1 MYILLNSNTH
11 VFFKF
16 IIIILLKEIMREMG
30 YLSQLQ
36 TLIYHSEE
44 SVQITALVALGNLAL
59 NKNNSKEM
67 KVIYYWYLSLYNFFI
82 FL

>member
-1 MYILLNSNTH
+1 
-11 VFFKF
+11 
-16 IIIILLKEIMREMG
+16 MREAG

-36 TLIYHSEE
+36 QLIYHPEE

-67 KVIYYWYLSLYNFFI
+67 KVKYQFI
-82 FL
+82 FIWFFFSIKIYGWCL

>member
-1 MYILLNSNTH
+1 
-11 VFFKF
+11 
-16 IIIILLKEIMREMG
+16 MREAG

-36 TLIYHSEE
+36 QLIYHPEE

-67 KVIYYWYLSLYNFFI
+67 KVRKKKKWKFKLCELIFNFKRPNYTNYT
-82 FL
+82 

>member
-1 MYILLNSNTH
+1 MHYFN
-11 VFFKF
+11 FK
-16 IIIILLKEIMREMG
+16 EVMREAG

-36 TLIYHSEE
+36 QLIYHPEE

-67 KVIYYWYLSLYNFFI
+67 KVK
-82 FL
+82 

>member
-1 MYILLNSNTH
+1 
-11 VFFKF
+11 
-16 IIIILLKEIMREMG
+16 MREAG

-36 TLIYHSEE
+36 QLIYHPEE

-67 KVIYYWYLSLYNFFI
+67 KVILFNVINISI
-82 FL
+82 F

>member
-1 MYILLNSNTH
+1 
-11 VFFKF
+11 
-16 IIIILLKEIMREMG
+16 MREAG

-36 TLIYHSEE
+36 QLIYHPEE

-67 KVIYYWYLSLYNFFI
+67 KVILLYLINIFI
-82 FL
+82 ILFYFMCTQC

>member
-1 MYILLNSNTH
+1 
-11 VFFKF
+11 
-16 IIIILLKEIMREMG
+16 MRETG

-36 TLIYHSEE
+36 QLFYHPEE

-67 KVIYYWYLSLYNFFI
+67 KVKII
-82 FL
+82 I

>member
-1 MYILLNSNTH
+1 
-11 VFFKF
+11 
-16 IIIILLKEIMREMG
+16 MREAG

-36 TLIYHSEE
+36 QLIYHPEE

-67 KVIYYWYLSLYNFFI
+67 KVIYLINIFI
-82 FL
+82 ILFYFVCVHDFDSSDFSYHHNYGRF